1 MCARFACYEDLEG
14 IMDLYEVLN
23 PGDAIASV
31 EQLKRVWEQV
41 MSNPELY
48 RYAVVEEDGKLL
60 ATSNITIVPNL
71 TRAGRPYAVIENV
84 VTHPSARRRG
94 FGRETMELLMDFA
107 KEKDC
112 YKVILLSSS
121 NRIEAHRFYESLGFD
136 GDAKR
141 GFTYYFK

>member
-1 MCARFACYEDLEG
+1 MCARFARYDDLEG
-14 IMDLYEVLN
+14 IMDLYEVLI
-23 PGDAIASV
+23 PDDTLASLDH
-31 EQLKRVWEQV
+31 LKTVWDHI

-48 RYAVVEEDGKLL
+48 RYAVAEENGRLV

-71 TRAGRPYAVIENV
+71 TRSGRPYAVIENV

-94 FGRETMELLMDFA
+94 FGRETMELLLDYA
-107 KEKDC
+107 KEKNC

-121 NRIEAHRFYESLGFD
+121 HRAEAHKFYESLGFD

-141 GFTYYFK
+141 GYTYYMK